1 MITYL
6 TLAIAVCTL
15 VLVIFMSFDVLRN
28 RAVVDKTREDIEMI
42 KKNVKEL
49 KHPVRTPWKTTSSSR
64 GVISKSTTSLSW
76 KYPYKKKESSS
87 PVTARISRKSPPSP
101 T

>member
-49 KHPVRTPWKTTSSSR
+49 KHP
-64 GVISKSTTSLSW
+64 
-76 KYPYKKKESSS
+76 YKKKESSS

>member
-28 RAVVDKTREDIEMI
+28 RAVVDKTREDI
-42 KKNVKEL
+42 
-49 KHPVRTPWKTTSSSR
+49 
-64 GVISKSTTSLSW
+64 SKSTTSLSW

>member
-49 KHPVRTPWKTTSSSR
+49 KHPVAYAVENYVIIPRSHLEESSR
-64 GVISKSTTSLSW
+64 RVQQVYRGSIHTRKRN
-76 KYPYKKKESSS
+76 
-87 PVTARISRKSPPSP
+87 PVLR
-101 T
+101 